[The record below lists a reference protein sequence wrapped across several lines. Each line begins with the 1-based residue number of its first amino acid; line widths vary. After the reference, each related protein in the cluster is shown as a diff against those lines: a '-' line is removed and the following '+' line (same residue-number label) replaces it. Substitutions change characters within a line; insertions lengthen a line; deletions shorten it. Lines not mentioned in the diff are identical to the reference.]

1 MHIIIVTWQEKV
13 IANEIDEMKL
23 LMKKLF
29 SISDFFN
36 KVFLILHWN
45 IFIVK
50 CHLFGGGKS
59 QMCPKCEWAFMKE
72 DSVAHT

>member
-29 SISDFFN
+29 SISDFF
-36 KVFLILHWN
+36 
-45 IFIVK
+45 
-50 CHLFGGGKS
+50 
-59 QMCPKCEWAFMKE
+59 
-72 DSVAHT
+72 